1 MLNCIVSS
9 LERGASKEPLFEF
22 TPEFYMEA
30 AINAFHGLRHYF
42 HPTTNF
48 DDIPGTWR
56 CLLLECV
63 VVVVVFYYFWGGVV
77 LLVIILSLKTGKS
90 CLISVRLSVE
100 LTPKVQIAC
109 VAWWVFRDVGTL
121 KKWRSR
127 DNELSRGAWERETTE
142 RDNCTDGR
150 HFLVRPV
157 WWCTGHSRWIRR
169 LTRQSLITAQTFGAE
184 TAK

>member
-63 VVVVVFYYFWGGVV
+63 VVVVFNYFFGSG
-77 LLVIILSLKTGKS
+77 
-90 CLISVRLSVE
+90 
-100 LTPKVQIAC
+100 
-109 VAWWVFRDVGTL
+109 F
-121 KKWRSR
+121 
-127 DNELSRGAWERETTE
+127 
-142 RDNCTDGR
+142 
-150 HFLVRPV
+150 
-157 WWCTGHSRWIRR
+157 TGHNLEFKSRKI
-169 LTRQSLITAQTFGAE
+169 LPH
-184 TAK
+184 